1 MKSIRTKGF
10 KKLYSELPYEIKENA
25 KKQYKLFKK
34 NPNHPSLR
42 TKMIGS
48 TKNEK
53 FKVFEISVGMGYR
66 ACYFIDSDIY
76 VWFWIGSHSSFDK
89 RF

>member
-10 KKLYSELPYEIKENA
+10 KKLYSELPNEIKENA

-34 NPNHPSLR
+34 NPNYPSLR

-48 TKNEK
+48 TKNDQSK
-53 FKVFEISVGMGYR
+53 IG
-66 ACYFIDSDIY
+66 
-76 VWFWIGSHSSFDK
+76 FWSNDFLEEVSNK
-89 RF
+89 

>member
-1 MKSIRTKGF
+1 MKSIRTKVF
-10 KKLYSELPYEIKENA
+10 KNLYSELPDEIKENA
-25 KKQYKLFKK
+25 KKQYKLFR
-34 NPNHPSLR
+34 NDSNHPSLR

-53 FKVFEISVGMGYR
+53 IKVFEVSVGMGYR
-66 ACYFIDSDIY
+66 ATYIIDSDVYI
-76 VWFWIGSHSSFDK
+76 WFWIGSHNSFDK